1 MPDGKY
7 MGVQLVTI
15 PLRGQTEK
23 GEEQECRCFR
33 SQG

>member
-1 MPDGKY
+1 

-23 GEEQECRCFR
+23 GKSKNADVLEAKDE
-33 SQG
+33 